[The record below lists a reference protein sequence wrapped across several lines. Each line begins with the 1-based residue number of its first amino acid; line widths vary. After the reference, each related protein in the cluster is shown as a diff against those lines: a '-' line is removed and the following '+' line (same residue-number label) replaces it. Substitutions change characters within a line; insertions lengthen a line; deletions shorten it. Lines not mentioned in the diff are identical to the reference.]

1 MAGAGA
7 GKPTGSPSSLL
18 SAVLLEPVSCP
29 IQRWLRIWPALYRTR
44 VAHPLSW
51 DREPR
56 LQGRIQRKRRVR
68 GWKQDVLPDST
79 LPTTPDAVKLPTR
92 SAGRGSLFNLGK
104 EPSPEQARKLMPALC
119 LSVPMTK
126 RGRQRLHVLNR
137 RRACRQ
143 PTRQSPSTQGGCR
156 ALERPYCFRDCS
168 QAAQ

>member
-51 DREPR
+51 DHEPR
-56 LQGRIQRKRRVR
+56 SQGRIQRKRRVR

-79 LPTTPDAVKLPTR
+79 LPTTADAVKLPTR

-104 EPSPEQARKLMPALC
+104 EPSPDQARKL
-119 LSVPMTK
+119 VPPPVTK
-126 RGRQRLHVLNR
+126 RERQRLHVLNR
-137 RRACRQ
+137 RPACRQ
-143 PTRQSPSTQGGCR
+143 PTRQSSSTQGGCR
-156 ALERPYCFRDCS
+156 ALERLYCCRDRS